1 MATARGVQ
9 TGKTRRS
16 GDCPMTYPPS
26 GPQWQKLSEDV
37 WKTDLGAEWPE
48 VVILQMS
55 QDDFKDFH
63 SSTAAAMDYIDKRGY
78 LKQKLIEIVFGE
90 VVPQKNDGG
99 VWTIIVVH
107 TLKSTAVVIAWQNP
121 K

>member
-1 MATARGVQ
+1 
-9 TGKTRRS
+9 
-16 GDCPMTYPPS
+16 MTHPPS

-37 WKTDLGAEWPE
+37 WKTDLGADWPE

-63 SSTAAAMDYIDKRGY
+63 SSTAAAMGYIDKRGY
-78 LKQKLIEIVFGE
+78 LKRKLIQIVFGE
-90 VVPQKNDGG
+90 VVTRDDGG
-99 VWTIIVVH
+99 VWTIIITH
-107 TLKSTAVVIAWQNP
+107 TVRSTAVVVAWQNP